1 MKGSSRY
8 SFANLKEK
16 AIYKANKRIKNNY
29 RKLSFIKIVNK
40 LMFKID
46 NKLMFNTEIDE
57 ICEKKQFRYL
67 LHCHKYNIHGITL
80 EINKKDTNK

>member
-29 RKLSFIKIVNK
+29 RKLLFIKIVNK

-46 NKLMFNTEIDE
+46 NKLMFKIDNKLMFNAEIDE
-57 ICEKKQFRYL
+57 ICEKKAV
-67 LHCHKYNIHGITL
+67 
-80 EINKKDTNK
+80 